1 MSLAEHLTTPAPRF
15 KPRCGVA
22 SVIAALEPADLEALT
37 VALADDAFTATEI
50 GRALRLEGH
59 NIGDD
64 SVRRHRRGSCTC
76 R

>member
-22 SVIAALEPADLEALT
+22 TVTAILVPTDLEALNT
-37 VALADDAFTATEI
+37 ALADDAFTASEI
-50 GRALRLEGH
+50 ARALRLEGH

-64 SVRRHRRGSCTC
+64 SVRRHRRGDCTC
-76 R
+76 P